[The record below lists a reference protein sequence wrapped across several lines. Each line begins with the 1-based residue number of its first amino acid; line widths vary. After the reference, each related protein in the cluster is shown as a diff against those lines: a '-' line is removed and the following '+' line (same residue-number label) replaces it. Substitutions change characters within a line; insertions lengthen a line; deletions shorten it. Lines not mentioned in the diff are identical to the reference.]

1 MLRRRWLL
9 PALLVLLLAVAWGLL
24 QWWRGPRLA
33 AYRVQSGPLVQEV
46 VATGRITVPSRV
58 QVSAE
63 IAGLVLERRVLEGDR
78 VAPGQ
83 VLVVLRARDL
93 EARRDQARAALAALR
108 TVERPQAQAQLREA
122 SARLDQAE
130 RELARRRALAER
142 QLVAR
147 ESVEQAAQALVAA
160 RAAAEQA
167 RLALAGV
174 AGGPRQAQLQ
184 QQLAAAEAELERAVI
199 RAPVAGTVLTRKVE
213 PGDGV
218 RPGQVLLEIAAD
230 APGELL
236 LPVDEKLVGRLR
248 VGQPAIGI
256 AEAYPDR
263 PFSAQVYRIAPVVD
277 PARGSVDV
285 RLRLGADA
293 DFLRQD
299 MTATATIR
307 TGARTQAL
315 VVPNDAL
322 LDGSDG
328 SQQAQVLVVR
338 DGRVR
343 RVAVLLGLRG
353 TTASEV
359 RSGLRRDDIVLAAAQ
374 LGATLPADGARVRTT
389 LQPPPGADAATRRE
403 LPVKFD

>member
-1 MLRRRWLL
+1 MQHRAIAIERVRVRSNARPGWRRSRS
-9 PALLVLLLAVAWGLL
+9 PA
-24 QWWRGPRLA
+24 
-33 AYRVQSGPLVQEV
+33 
-46 VATGRITVPSRV
+46 AT
-58 QVSAE
+58 
-63 IAGLVLERRVLEGDR
+63 AGW
-78 VAPGQ
+78 
-83 VLVVLRARDL
+83 
-93 EARRDQARAALAALR
+93 
-108 TVERPQAQAQLREA
+108 
-122 SARLDQAE
+122 
-130 RELARRRALAER
+130 
-142 QLVAR
+142 
-147 ESVEQAAQALVAA
+147 
-160 RAAAEQA
+160 
-167 RLALAGV
+167 
-174 AGGPRQAQLQ
+174 AQLQ

-307 TGARTQAL
+307 TGERTQAL

-322 LDGSDG
+322 LDRSDG
-328 SQQAQVLVVR
+328 SQRASALVVR

-343 RVAVLLGLRG
+343 RVAGDTR
-353 TTASEV
+353 TA
-359 RSGLRRDDIVLAAAQ
+359 RHHR
-374 LGATLPADGARVRTT
+374 
-389 LQPPPGADAATRRE
+389 
-403 LPVKFD
+403 

>member
-174 AGGPRQAQLQ
+174 V
-184 QQLAAAEAELERAVI
+184 AAAI
-199 RAPVAGTVLTRKVE
+199 P
-213 PGDGV
+213 
-218 RPGQVLLEIAAD
+218 
-230 APGELL
+230 
-236 LPVDEKLVGRLR
+236 
-248 VGQPAIGI
+248 
-256 AEAYPDR
+256 
-263 PFSAQVYRIAPVVD
+263 
-277 PARGSVDV
+277 
-285 RLRLGADA
+285 
-293 DFLRQD
+293 
-299 MTATATIR
+299 
-307 TGARTQAL
+307 
-315 VVPNDAL
+315 
-322 LDGSDG
+322 
-328 SQQAQVLVVR
+328 
-338 DGRVR
+338 
-343 RVAVLLGLRG
+343 
-353 TTASEV
+353 
-359 RSGLRRDDIVLAAAQ
+359 
-374 LGATLPADGARVRTT
+374 
-389 LQPPPGADAATRRE
+389 ATRAAR
-403 LPVKFD
+403 LDPVEAIRYG